1 MRRFLTGALLLAAT
15 LHGQAIRSNAGFK
28 TNQVAR
34 NDDGS
39 SNLTPLGFNANFF
52 GRTRTHAYVNNNG
65 NITFDAALSTYTPF
79 GLVGTQREIIA
90 AFFADVDTR
99 DPASQLVAY
108 GTDTIDGHQAFG
120 ANYINVGYTALIPTS
135 SIAFS

>member
-79 GLVGTQREIIA
+79 GLVGTQREIMP
-90 AFFADVDTR
+90 R
-99 DPASQLVAY
+99 SS
-108 GTDTIDGHQAFG
+108 
-120 ANYINVGYTALIPTS
+120 PTS
-135 SIAFS
+135 IRETLLSIGYIRAGHHRWP